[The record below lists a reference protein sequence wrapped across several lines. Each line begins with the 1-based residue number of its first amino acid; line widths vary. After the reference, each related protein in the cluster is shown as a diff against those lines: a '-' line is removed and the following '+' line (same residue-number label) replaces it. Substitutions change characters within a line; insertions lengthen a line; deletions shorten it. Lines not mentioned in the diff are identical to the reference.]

1 MDSENSE
8 NKQGSEKKELNLM
21 PPALPAPPLEKE
33 TYIPPNQL
41 ELEWEMSP
49 CSRVT
54 TQEWDELMNS
64 DSRNSLRQTIEEK
77 NEKIK
82 ELKNTLEKIAAIISD
97 YSPLGR

>member
-1 MDSENSE
+1 MR
-8 NKQGSEKKELNLM
+8 
-21 PPALPAPPLEKE
+21 PALPAPPLEKE

-64 DSRNSLRQTIEEK
+64 DSHEMTINSLRQTIEEK

>member
-1 MDSENSE
+1 MQVLEGVFDFVFFWREDKSQIIKKKASPRVWFWMDSENSE
-8 NKQGSEKKELNLM
+8 NKQGSKKKELNLM

-54 TQEWDELMNS
+54 T
-64 DSRNSLRQTIEEK
+64 
-77 NEKIK
+77 
-82 ELKNTLEKIAAIISD
+82 
-97 YSPLGR
+97 